1 MKILTLLT
9 AIAIAPIAL
18 AHPDHFPPEHP
29 DHPSDHPEHP
39 SDHPEHPAKKA
50 EVSADA
56 AAKAILEKVSEKY
69 KKATG
74 IKETITVSLPA
85 MMGGDDEKLIIELLV
100 GDTVGSLELK
110 DEITA
115 TWLDGNFYF
124 EFADVEDKFVKTKAS
139 SFFEGLSS
147 VGEGGAIPG
156 LTTVALRESDELNVW
171 VSTFTM
177 GMPGGATILG
187 VTEGKDADGASV
199 DVINCKTMMGTL
211 DITVSKESVL
221 TGGVLTIEQPGMP

>member
-29 DHPSDHPEHP
+29 DHPSDNPEHPSDHPEHPSDHPEHP

-56 AAKAILEKVSEKY
+56 AAIAILEKVSEKY

-85 MMGGDDEKLIIELLV
+85 MMGGDDETMLIELLV
-100 GDTVGSLELK
+100 GDTAGSLSLK
-110 DEITA
+110 DEMTA
-115 TWLDGNFYF
+115 TWVDGNFYF
-124 EFADVEDKFVKTKAS
+124 
-139 SFFEGLSS
+139 
-147 VGEGGAIPG
+147 
-156 LTTVALRESDELNVW
+156 
-171 VSTFTM
+171 
-177 GMPGGATILG
+177 
-187 VTEGKDADGASV
+187 
-199 DVINCKTMMGTL
+199 
-211 DITVSKESVL
+211 ITCH
-221 TGGVLTIEQPGMP
+221 